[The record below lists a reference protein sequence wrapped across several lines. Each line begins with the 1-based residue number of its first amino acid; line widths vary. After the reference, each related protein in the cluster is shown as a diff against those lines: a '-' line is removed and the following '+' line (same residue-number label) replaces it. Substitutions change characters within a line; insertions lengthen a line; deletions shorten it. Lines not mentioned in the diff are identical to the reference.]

1 MPNDPTSTDQIDH
14 SQIVEAVARLD
25 RQHITEAAN
34 AAVALLQSHGVAR
47 IHLAPGD
54 MTHYRFLVAVPG
66 TEWRHDGYG
75 TGRDYWVA
83 LVNGFG
89 AGDLWSGQEVHPGY
103 AAEKWAGRGLDAWQ
117 RIYVGHVVALFL
129 SALAKAIA
137 RLEANA

>member
-1 MPNDPTSTDQIDH
+1 MTDTPTSAGQVDHDQIA
-14 SQIVEAVARLD
+14 EAVGRLD

-34 AAVALLQSHGVAR
+34 AAAALLQSHGVAR

-54 MTHYRFLVAVPG
+54 MTHYRFLVAAPG
-66 TEWRHDGYG
+66 AEWRHDGYG

-89 AGDLWSGQEVHPGY
+89 AGGLWSGQEVHPGY
-103 AAEKWAGRGLDAWQ
+103 ATEKWAGRGLDAWS
-117 RIYVGHVVALFL
+117 RLYIGHVVAMFL

-137 RLEANA
+137 RLEAKA